1 MRIKRQS
8 DSAPKG
14 RTVKAQCDAL
24 GNGRINLQA
33 PTERNNKADYFAPS
47 GLRTLPIPSSA
58 RCAEL
63 SHAAPLG
70 LSRQKAKGKRQKFAA
85 MFSLAAFLFGLLIII
100 PIVHGQSGRPGQ
112 EPKKQKP
119 EIVPPN
125 IPQPKIRVPETL
137 PQKKKDEED
146 TIRIDSDL
154 VTIVTS
160 ISKKSP
166 TDSLNLTAADFEI
179 LEDGVPQEI
188 ANFARDADQPLN
200 LVMLFDTSLSVTQ
213 KIGFEKRAAAKFFE
227 RVVRPQDRAALFA
240 VSTDV
245 EVIQDFTNR
254 LPALVNATKQLKPQ
268 GATSLYDGI
277 YLAADYLKAPKGRR
291 VIVIV
296 SDGGDT
302 TSQKGLLEALKN
314 TQQADAVV
322 YSVFTGNFGFSQNL
336 RDLAGERALETLATE
351 TGGEVFRP
359 KATPGT
365 QSEEVD
371 DLSLKELDQ
380 AFASLAEQLRTQFIL
395 GFLSTNEKRDGTFRK
410 LSVKV
415 KKAGYAA
422 RARAGY
428 YAPKN

>member
-1 MRIKRQS
+1 MKIK
-8 DSAPKG
+8 
-14 RTVKAQCDAL
+14 
-24 GNGRINLQA
+24 
-33 PTERNNKADYFAPS
+33 
-47 GLRTLPIPSSA
+47 
-58 RCAEL
+58 
-63 SHAAPLG
+63 
-70 LSRQKAKGKRQKFAA
+70 RQKAKGKRQKLTVLLT
-85 MFSLAAFLFGLLIII
+85 LAFAFLLALSV
-100 PIVHGQSGRPGQ
+100 VHSQSGRPGQ

-125 IPQPKIRVPETL
+125 IPQPKIRVPENL
-137 PQKKKDEED
+137 PQNPPKKKDEED

-154 VTIVTS
+154 VTVVTT
-160 ISKKSP
+160 IAKKS
-166 TDSLNLTAADFEI
+166 TTESMSLAAEDFEI
-179 LEDGVPQEI
+179 LEDGVLQEV
-188 ANFARDADQPLN
+188 ANFARDAEQPLN
-200 LVMLFDTSLSVTQ
+200 LVMLFDSSLSVTQ
-213 KIGFEKRAAAKFFE
+213 KIHFEKRAAAKFFE
-227 RVVRPQDRAALFA
+227 RVIRPQDRAALFA

-245 EVIQDFTNR
+245 EIVQDFTNR

-277 YLAADYLKAPKGRR
+277 YLAANYLKAAKGRR

-302 TSQKGLLEALKN
+302 TSQKGLLDALKN
-314 TQQADAVV
+314 TQQSDAVV
-322 YSVFTGNFGFSQNL
+322 YSVYTGNFGFSQNL
-336 RDLAGERALETLATE
+336 RDLAGERALETLASE

-371 DLSLKELDQ
+371 EQSLKELDQ

-410 LSVKV
+410 LTVRV
-415 KKAGYAA
+415 KKTGYTA

>member
-1 MRIKRQS
+1 M
-8 DSAPKG
+8 KG
-14 RTVKAQCDAL
+14 K
-24 GNGRINLQA
+24 
-33 PTERNNKADYFAPS
+33 
-47 GLRTLPIPSSA
+47 
-58 RCAEL
+58 
-63 SHAAPLG
+63 
-70 LSRQKAKGKRQKFAA
+70 RQKAKGKRQKFAA
-85 MFSLAAFLFGLLIII
+85 MISLATLIFGLLVAL
-100 PIVHGQSGRPGQ
+100 PAADSQSGRPGQ
-112 EPKKQKP
+112 DPKKQKP

-125 IPQPKIRVPETL
+125 IPQPKIRVPENL
-137 PQKKKDEED
+137 PQNPPKKKDEED

-154 VTIVTS
+154 VTVVTT
-160 ISKKSP
+160 IAKKSP
-166 TDSLNLTAADFEI
+166 TDSLNLAKEDFEI

-213 KIGFEKRAAAKFFE
+213 KINFEKRAAAKFFE
-227 RVVRPQDRAALFA
+227 RVIRPQDRAALFA

-245 EVIQDFTNR
+245 EIIQDFTNR
-254 LPALVNATKQLKPQ
+254 LPALINATKQLKPQ

-277 YLAADYLKAPKGRR
+277 YLAANYLKAAKGRR

-302 TSQKGLLEALKN
+302 TSQKGLLDALKN
-314 TQQADAVV
+314 TQQSDAVV
-322 YSVFTGNFGFSQNL
+322 YSVYTGNFGFSQNL

-395 GFLSTNEKRDGTFRK
+395 GFFSTNEKRDGTFRK
-410 LSVKV
+410 LSVRV
-415 KKAGYAA
+415 KKSGFAA